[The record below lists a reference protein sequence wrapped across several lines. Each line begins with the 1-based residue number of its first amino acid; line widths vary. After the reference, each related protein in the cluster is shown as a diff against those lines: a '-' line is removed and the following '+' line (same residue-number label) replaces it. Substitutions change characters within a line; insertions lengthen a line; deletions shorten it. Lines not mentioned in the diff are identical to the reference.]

1 MFSDCCVC
9 NRMDV
14 GSEMKVFL
22 GSAVLLFLREIFG
35 EKHFIFRHIKTLFKE
50 ENNIQDYH
58 GTER

>member
-1 MFSDCCVC
+1 
-9 NRMDV
+9 MDV